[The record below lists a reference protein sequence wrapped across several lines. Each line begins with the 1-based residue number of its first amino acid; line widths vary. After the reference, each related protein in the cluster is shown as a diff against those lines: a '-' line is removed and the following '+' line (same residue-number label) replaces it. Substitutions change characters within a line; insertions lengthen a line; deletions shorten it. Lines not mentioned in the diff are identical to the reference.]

1 VLRVQNSIMKE
12 KIKDLGVIK
21 CPVCKNIIEIKLK
34 RETIT
39 ESIKGVYVESLE
51 GEISKQK
58 ELNGY

>member
-1 VLRVQNSIMKE
+1 MKE